1 MPHIPGPA
9 AHALVARAT
18 STLGLLQGDLA
29 ALLGV
34 SRRTVQRHFAS
45 HVMPYSEHLHTLAR
59 AVYPRDAALAAELA
73 AEGGK
78 TLEQLGIVPPA
89 PPPQPAPPAVPSAP
103 VPPPRKPPPTRLLV
117 ESIVCA
123 AADTMQAPPAAV
135 RDVLRAAFT
144 RARGLGLTVEE
155 IDEAL
160 RAPAEPERE
169 GTAPEQAETVSADGT
184 RGARGKAGRSGRR
197 RER

>member
-9 AHALVARAT
+9 AHALVVRAT

-29 ALLGV
+29 TLLGV
-34 SRRTVQRHFAS
+34 SRRTLQRHFAS
-45 HVMPYSEHLHTLAR
+45 HIMPYSEHLHTLAR

-78 TLEQLGIVPPA
+78 TLEQLGIVRPA

-103 VPPPRKPPPTRLLV
+103 VLLPRKPPPTRLMV

-123 AADTMQAPPAAV
+123 AADTMQTPPAAV
-135 RDVLRAAFT
+135 RDVLRAAFA

-155 IDEAL
+155 IDDALSPPPAPEAATPEPPKMAMPEGTR
-160 RAPAEPERE
+160 RAP
-169 GTAPEQAETVSADGT
+169 GKDG
-184 RGARGKAGRSGRR
+184 RGVGRR
-197 RER
+197 SR